1 MQLLSSLIR
10 KEVFSS
16 GLLEIEKEGHSLG
29 TPVLSYRLQVIPS

>member
-1 MQLLSSLIR
+1 MELLSSLVR

-29 TPVLSYRLQVIPS
+29 TLVLSYGLQVIPS